1 MRENVLKTKSFDFA
15 IRIVNLCRFLENEKG
30 GKAIGN
36 QLLRAGT
43 AIGALIN
50 EAEFSQSRADFI
62 SKLSISLKECN
73 ETIYWIRLLLATD
86 YIPTSLSDSFLN
98 DCEELKA
105 MLISS
110 IRTAKQSIQ

>member
-15 IRIVNLCRFLENEKG
+15 IRIVKLCRFLENEKE
-30 GKAIGN
+30 GKAISN

-86 YIPTSLSDSFLN
+86 FPSPLSDSFLN

-110 IRTAKQSIQ
+110 IKTAKQSIQ